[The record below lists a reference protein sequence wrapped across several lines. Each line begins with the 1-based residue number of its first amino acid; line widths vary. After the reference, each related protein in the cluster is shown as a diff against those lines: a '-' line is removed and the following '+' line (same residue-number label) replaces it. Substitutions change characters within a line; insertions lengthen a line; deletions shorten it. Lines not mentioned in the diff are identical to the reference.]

1 MQLRTVDKAS
11 YRKHLNRITVLS
23 ILALVVISLSS
34 STLLIALLSDGQ
46 GSNFWLNFSGVVIGC
61 IIVGLTLSRLKTHP
75 YFTDVAYVWAL
86 KHELNLIQRKLKAI
100 EQAAAELNPDAL
112 LILSFSYAG
121 SKLVWQLDDNTLM
134 MSELTL
140 ADNRLQQKIT
150 DAGLTL
156 DPADYHRDLLNRF

>member
-1 MQLRTVDKAS
+1 MQLRAVDKAS

-23 ILALVVISLSS
+23 ILALVVLSLGS

-100 EQAAAELNPDAL
+100 EQGAAELNPDAL

-140 ADNRLQQKIT
+140 ADNRLQQKIA

-156 DPADYHRDLLNRF
+156 DPADYRRELLNRF